1 MHMNNYFHQQDRT
14 VSLILTL
21 IFGIALTVIISFLI
35 AEKAENARLNN
46 YLNNIHDD
54 YVSAVEDNQ
63 NLRNKIYELSLS
75 NQLKN

>member
-1 MHMNNYFHQQDRT
+1 MNNYFHQQDRT

-21 IFGIALTVIISFLI
+21 IFGTALTVIISFLI
-35 AEKAENARLNN
+35 AEKEENARLNN

>member
-1 MHMNNYFHQQDRT
+1 MNNYFHQQDRT

-35 AEKAENARLNN
+35 AEKEENARLNN